1 LPSFSAEGSTAGF
14 LCRRSRGTWTS
25 RGKPCST
32 SFWHALDRRNND
44 RIFDKCRGHAFSL
57 QRQAKIRPMIEAIPL
72 AKAVEAY
79 EHMMRNEARF
89 RIVLAMG
96 Q

>member
-1 LPSFSAEGSTAGF
+1 
-14 LCRRSRGTWTS
+14 
-25 RGKPCST
+25 
-32 SFWHALDRRNND
+32 
-44 RIFDKCRGHAFSL
+44 
-57 QRQAKIRPMIEAIPL
+57 MIEAIPL